1 LGYIDGS
8 EVVVCL
14 LTGHGLKYQGGG
26 DQAELETV
34 GDELE
39 LVRAIEKDLGKDA

>member
-1 LGYIDGS
+1 M
-8 EVVVCL
+8 VCL

-34 GDELE
+34 GDEVE
-39 LVRAIEKDLGKDA
+39 LVHAIEKDLGRDA